1 MEMRR
6 VNAAVFV
13 ATNRNNRP
21 SFAYL
26 PLRREPLTR
35 KDQTM
40 NPLKE
45 MIQTFIA
52 DLQAANDLAQSL
64 PDDLEVLEP
73 LDDGDT
79 VG

>member
-1 MEMRR
+1 
-6 VNAAVFV
+6 
-13 ATNRNNRP
+13 
-21 SFAYL
+21 
-26 PLRREPLTR
+26 
-35 KDQTM
+35 M